1 MSSNPSGN
9 QPLMNFNMLK
19 AITNNNTV
27 FTTQL
32 LEAFQTELLDFMNR
46 LKPVLTIEELTS
58 FNRSYHSISPSFKM
72 LGLDLLSEKLDLFRK
87 NSRVLNSSAESADT
101 SAYLEIS
108 ELMQKVLIELKEYL
122 SDTPTG
128 A

>member
-1 MSSNPSGN
+1 
-9 QPLMNFNMLK
+9 MNFNMLK

-32 LEAFQTELLDFMNR
+32 LEACQTVLLDFMNR

>member
-1 MSSNPSGN
+1 
-9 QPLMNFNMLK
+9 MNFNMLK